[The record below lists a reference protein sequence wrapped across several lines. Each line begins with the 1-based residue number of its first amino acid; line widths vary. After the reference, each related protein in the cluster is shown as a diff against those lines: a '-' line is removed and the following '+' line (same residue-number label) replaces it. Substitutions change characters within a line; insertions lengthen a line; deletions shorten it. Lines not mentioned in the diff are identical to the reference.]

1 MKKIITA
8 MLAAGL
14 LVVSS
19 WAAPRAEVAAQD
31 KYNYKVEMG
40 VYDAGSGN
48 LIPLNV
54 RLNVSGHTI
63 VDAGPNTITVAG
75 PQLEAIKDA
84 TQAIEGIGNT
94 TLAELE
100 TQSLQLG
107 IIEGNGTTAVANQ
120 EIMKLQLGVIE
131 GNGTTLNVTA
141 STIDAGVTAI
151 NTELDSQ
158 SLQLGVIEGNGTTG
172 TASLAAIELEQIAQ
186 SLQLGVIEGNGTT
199 SVANEEIMKLQ
210 LGVIEGNGTTLNVT
224 ATAIDAG
231 VTAINSELD
240 AQSLQLG
247 VIEGNGT
254 TLNVTASA
262 IDAGVTAINTELD
275 SQSLQLGV
283 IEGNGTTLNVT
294 AAAIDA
300 GVTAINTELDSQS
313 LQLGVIEG
321 NGTTSVAN
329 QEIIKLQLGVIEG
342 NGITAVARLDSALLE
357 LGAIEGNGN
366 TLLAEVESQSLQL
379 GVIEGNGTTGTAA
392 LVSID
397 GKMVSGTDIGD
408 VTVNNATG
416 AAGVY
421 VQGQQADGAAAV
433 GGSLRIAGR
442 DNSDNAQDIFTD
454 SGGRVVVVGGGAD
467 GSGVVGLPL
476 RIGGKDGAGNTQDI
490 MTDTDGNLQM
500 DVVAELPAGTQQI
513 GNVAIADGSAVT
525 ADVGDGAVVDYLYVR
540 LTDGTDSSSLDGSG
554 NLEVVGEAGGDVKVT
569 LDGETVELAA
579 GTASIGTLGAN
590 SGVDIGDAT
599 INNAAGASAVN
610 IQDGGNTIT
619 VDGTVII
626 ADASANTIGARAV
639 LDGSEWHFVADW
651 AAAQT
656 NTVVMTCP
664 AGKRIVFTYA
674 FYTANDTQTF
684 QFQDEDDTDV
694 SPTVYCNGQGSGAVE
709 PGAKNMPLWIL
720 DTDKDLEI
728 DTTQAVDHGIRAT
741 GYIID

>member
-254 TLNVTASA
+254 TLNVTAS
-262 IDAGVTAINTELD
+262 
-275 SQSLQLGV
+275 
-283 IEGNGTTLNVT
+283 
-294 AAAIDA
+294 AIDA